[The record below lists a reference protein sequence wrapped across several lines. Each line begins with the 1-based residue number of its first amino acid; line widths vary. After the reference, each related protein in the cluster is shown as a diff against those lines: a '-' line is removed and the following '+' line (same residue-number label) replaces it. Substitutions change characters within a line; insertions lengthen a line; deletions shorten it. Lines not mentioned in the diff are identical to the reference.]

1 MQIINSKNLFFPS
14 GTVSRSTWKALAIL
28 CAGLLLTAITAF
40 YTYRNIKETSE
51 KEFSLVC
58 NEIKTKIDTRLHAH
72 AQLLR
77 SGAAFVAS
85 SDSVTRKEWKEFI
98 EKGKINKNLPG
109 IQGVGYTMI
118 IPGNQIEKH
127 IQSVRSEG
135 FPAYTVFPPGIRSM
149 YTSIVYLEPFTGR
162 NLRAFGY
169 DMYSEPVRR
178 KAMEVSRDA
187 DVAMLTGKVI
197 LKQETNKDVQIGTLM
212 YAPVYRNGMPLN
224 TIQERRAA
232 IKGWVYSPYRMSDLM
247 HGIIGLWDLDDINR
261 IRLQVFDNDSMTAS
275 SLLFDSH
282 HDKSLS
288 QNGRQINALT
298 APVIFNGK
306 VWTIR
311 FSQVAGESF
320 YNIIEVVVLVGG
332 STISFLLFGLFLSLV
347 NTKNRA
353 SQIAVQLTA
362 ELKASEIKFKTVAD
376 YTYDW
381 EYWEGADKQVTYM
394 SPSCKRISGY
404 TPEEFIADNLLLK
417 KIIHPDDI
425 GLFEGHLQKIHSSDH
440 ESDYDEVEFRIIK
453 KDGTIAH
460 IAHLC
465 SPVFDDKGIPLGRRV
480 SNRDITERRKAEALQ
495 KESIDRLMKIAGMLP
510 GLVYQ
515 YRLHPDGSSCFP
527 FASEAIRDLYRVSP
541 EQVRDDASL
550 LFASLHPDDIEGV
563 VASIQASAAD
573 LTLWKY
579 EHRVKFKDGTV
590 RILYGTSMPQREN
603 DGSVL
608 WHGYITDITDMES
621 RRNAEVKLRE
631 SEQQYKYLSNQLE
644 SIMDH
649 IPGLLFYKDTNNNY
663 IRVNKYVAEAH
674 GKTKEELQGMNL
686 ADLYPKADA
695 ENYYQDD
702 LAVIRSGAAKL
713 NIEEKWEIDG
723 LVKWVNTSKIP
734 FVDSEGEVDGVIGI
748 SMDITERKMAEED
761 LRQSEERYKSLFRL
775 NHSVMLIINPDSG
788 EIKDA
793 NAAACAYYGWSYD
806 EICEKNISEINIL
819 SPTEI
824 AEELQLAAEQKRQ
837 QFFFKHRLAHGE
849 VRDVEVYSGP
859 IEFRN
864 VSLLYS
870 LVHDI
875 TDRKQAEDALSQTLT
890 RLALAT
896 RAGGVGVFDFDIVN
910 NFLVWDE
917 QMYVLY
923 GVDKNSFNGAYEAWL
938 AGIHPDD
945 LAQTDAEVQMAV
957 RGEKEFDTEFRTVWP
972 DGSIHTIRALAV
984 VFHNEAGIP
993 VRMVGTNWD
1002 ISGQKKAETALLKA
1016 KQDAETANKAKSVFL
1031 ANMSHEIRTP
1041 LNAIIGFSQLMN
1053 RDKQLSVS
1061 QKEYNTSIIRSGEH
1075 LLELIND
1082 ILELSKVEAGH
1093 MALNPSTIDLH
1104 AFLNE
1109 IEQTFRMRA
1118 HVKNLQFIVE
1128 TEAGLPQYI
1137 ITDENKL
1144 RRIFINL
1151 IGNAFRF
1158 TDQGSVVVRSR
1169 IEKSKQSASMLVVD
1183 IQDSGSGIAENE
1195 LDSLFKHFVQTS
1207 SGIKKGSG
1215 TGLGLALSRE
1225 LAVLMGGDINL
1236 LSEPGKGSVF
1246 TFQVEVSEGDA
1257 LAAPGTDSRRVNRID
1272 MGEKNYRILIA
1283 DDKAE
1288 NLQVV
1293 VDLLKLVGFETNEA
1307 MNGMEAVEKVKE
1319 WDPDLILMDLRM
1331 PVMDGYEATRII
1343 KSTDKGAL
1351 IPIIALTASAY
1362 EDEFQKADHTGLQG
1376 YIRKPFREN
1385 ELFAAIGK
1393 ALGIT
1398 YLYDNEPH
1406 MSILDVI
1413 DDNELV
1419 SNYLDGLPA
1428 DLVSQLLDALA
1439 VADLN
1444 RLILLISGMQQDHAV
1459 LAQHLMNLAKN
1470 YEYDKLLLILN
1481 KKVIKS

>member
-1 MQIINSKNLFFPS
+1 MRLINLKNLFFQS

-28 CAGLLLTAITAF
+28 CAGLLLTAISAF
-40 YTYRNIKETSE
+40 YTYRNIKETSRT
-51 KEFSLVC
+51 EFSLVC

-72 AQLLR
+72 AQLLL
-77 SGAAFVAS
+77 SGAAFIAS
-85 SDSVTRKEWKEFI
+85 TDSVTRKDWREYI
-98 EKGKINKNLPG
+98 EKGKINNNLPG
-109 IQGVGYTMI
+109 IQGVGYVMVI
-118 IPGNQIEKH
+118 SGDQLEKH
-127 IQSVRSEG
+127 ILTVRNEG
-135 FPAYTVFPPGIRSM
+135 FPDYIVKPVGIRPV
-149 YTSIVYLEPFTGR
+149 YTSIIYLEPFAGR

-169 DMYSEPVRR
+169 DMFTEPTRR
-178 KAMEVSRDA
+178 KAMELSRDG
-187 DVAMLTGKVI
+187 DVAMLSGKVI
-197 LKQETNKDVQIGTLM
+197 LVQETDKEVQAGTLM
-212 YAPVYRNGMPLN
+212 YVPVYFKGMPLN
-224 TIQERRAA
+224 TTAQRRAA
-232 IKGWVYSPYRMSDLM
+232 IKGWVYSPYRMDDLM
-247 HGIIGLWDLDDINR
+247 GGMLGRWNLDDISR
-261 IRLQVFDNDSMTAS
+261 VRLQVFDNDSMTAQ
-275 SLLFDSH
+275 SLMFDSH
-282 HDKSLS
+282 KDKSPAENDS
-288 QNGRQINALT
+288 QMNTLT
-298 APVIFNGK
+298 TPVMFNGAL
-306 VWTIR
+306 WTLR
-311 FSQVAGESF
+311 FSQSAGESLHSI
-320 YNIIEVVVLVGG
+320 NVILVLIGG
-332 STISFLLFGLFLSLV
+332 SIISFLLFGLFFSLM

-353 SQIAVQLTA
+353 RQIAVQLTS
-362 ELKASEIKFKTVAD
+362 ELKASEINFKTLAD

-381 EYWEGADKQVTYM
+381 EYWEDPDKQVIYM

-404 TPEEFIADNLLLK
+404 TPEEFIADKLLLK
-417 KIIHPDDI
+417 KIIHPHDT
-425 GLFEGHLQKIHSSDH
+425 GLFEGHLQNIHTSDH
-440 ESDYDEVEFRIIK
+440 ESDYEEVEFSILK
-453 KDGTIAH
+453 KDGTLAH

-465 SPVFDDKGIPLGRRV
+465 SPVFDDKGNPLGRRV

-495 KESIDRLMKIAGMLP
+495 KESLDRLMKIAGMLP

-515 YRLHPDGSSCFP
+515 YRMHPDGSSCFP
-527 FASEAIRDLYRVSP
+527 YASEAIRDLYRVSP
-541 EQVRDDASL
+541 EQVRNDASP
-550 LFASLHPDDIEGV
+550 LFDNLHPDDIEGV
-563 VASIQASAAD
+563 VASIQASATD

-621 RRNAEVKLRE
+621 RRNAEVKLRK
-631 SEQQYKYLSNQLE
+631 SEQQYKYLSTQLE
-644 SIMDH
+644 AIMDH
-649 IPGLLFYKDTNNNY
+649 IPGLLFYKDKKNNY

-702 LAVIRSGAAKL
+702 LAVIRSGVAKL
-713 NIEEKWEIDG
+713 NIEEKWEING
-723 LVKWVNTSKIP
+723 FVKWVNTSKIP
-734 FVDSEGEVDGVIGI
+734 FIDTNGEILGTIGI
-748 SMDITERKMAEED
+748 SMDITERKIAEED
-761 LRQSEERYKSLFRL
+761 LRLSEERYKSLFRL
-775 NHSVMLIINPDSG
+775 NHSVMLIIDPESG
-788 EIKDA
+788 NIKDA

-806 EICEKNISEINIL
+806 EICEKNIAEINIL
-819 SPTEI
+819 SPGEI

-837 QFFFKHRLAHGE
+837 HFFFKHRLAHGE

-864 VSLLYS
+864 ISLLYS

-875 TDRKQAEDALSQTLT
+875 TDRKRAEDALSQTLA

-910 NFLVWDE
+910 NVLVWDD
-917 QMYVLY
+917 QMYALY
-923 GVDKNSFNGAYEAWL
+923 GVDKNNFQGAYEAWQ

-945 LAQTDAEVQMAV
+945 LAQADAEVQMAV

-1093 MALNPSTIDLH
+1093 VALNPSTIDLH

-1118 HVKNLQFIVE
+1118 HVKNLQFVVE
-1128 TEAGLPQYI
+1128 ADAGLPRYI

-1151 IGNAFRF
+1151 IGNAIRF

-1183 IQDSGSGIAENE
+1183 VQDSGPGIAENE
-1195 LDSLFKHFVQTS
+1195 LDRLFKHFVQTS
-1207 SGIKKGSG
+1207 SGIEKGSG

-1236 LSEPGKGSVF
+1236 SSEAGKGSVF
-1246 TFQVEVSEGDA
+1246 TFQVEVNEGDA
-1257 LAAPGTDSRRVNRID
+1257 QAAPETDSRRVSSID
-1272 MGEKNYRILIA
+1272 MDEKTYRILVA

-1307 MNGMEAVEKVKE
+1307 MNGMEAVEKFKE
-1319 WDPDLILMDLRM
+1319 WDPDLILMDMRM
-1331 PVMDGYEATRII
+1331 PLMDGYEASRII
-1343 KSTDKGAL
+1343 KSTGKGAQV
-1351 IPIIALTASAY
+1351 PIIALTASAY
-1362 EDEFQKADHTGLQG
+1362 EDEFQKADHSGLSG

-1385 ELFAAIGK
+1385 ELFAVIGK
-1393 ALGIT
+1393 ALGISYLYEDDPNILVFDYAKHDELAGT
-1398 YLYDNEPH
+1398 YLDEIPA
-1406 MSILDVI
+1406 
-1413 DDNELV
+1413 ELV
-1419 SNYLDGLPA
+1419 
-1428 DLVSQLLDALA
+1428 VQMLDALA

-1444 RLILLISGMQQDHAV
+1444 RLIYLISEMEQDHAA
-1459 LAQHLMNLAKN
+1459 LAQHLMKLAKN
-1470 YEYDKLLLILN
+1470 YEYEKLLRILN
-1481 KKVIKS
+1481 IKVI